1 MPNRDDET
9 GRYTDEYDIDDFL
22 EAIKSEEGV
31 AGTGEIAKRVGC
43 AHDTAYKRLQRMEQ
57 DGLVSARK
65 IGNTILW
72 AINGN

>member
-9 GRYTDEYDIDDFL
+9 GRYTDEYAIDDFL
-22 EAIKSEEGV
+22 EAIKSQEGV

-43 AHDTAYKRLQRMEQ
+43 AHDTAYKRLQKMEQ

-72 AINGN
+72 AINGH